1 MFQLNANIHA
11 SRPAFTDTHRTLNN
25 WEHDILIKIT
35 GNPSYLL
42 SYPKLNRFPNCSFE
56 NEMFH
61 EKHQAFIVNMII
73 RCLLIKREALFSFN
87 V

>member
-1 MFQLNANIHA
+1 MTFSLK
-11 SRPAFTDTHRTLNN
+11 SR
-25 WEHDILIKIT
+25 E
-35 GNPSYLL
+35 NPGYLL

-73 RCLLIKREALFSFN
+73 RCLLIEKHCFRLMYKNKIHFICSNDFKLILK
-87 V
+87 